1 MYIDLSNNFTNH
13 MFSNILKSFYPACI
27 SFLKKVECGPMWFAN
42 QWSKCSSKCKGVN
55 GVKTR
60 MVMCGVMKVIPPATS
75 DNATAGNST
84 EESGSGE
91 EDEGEG
97 SSKRRKRQAEDTEEA
112 PNSPENSMG
121 EKSIVIV
128 EDSECDEASKYEN

>member
-1 MYIDLSNNFTNH
+1 
-13 MFSNILKSFYPACI
+13 
-27 SFLKKVECGPMWFAN
+27 
-42 QWSKCSSKCKGVN
+42 
-55 GVKTR
+55 
-60 MVMCGVMKVIPPATS
+60 MCGVMKVIPPATS